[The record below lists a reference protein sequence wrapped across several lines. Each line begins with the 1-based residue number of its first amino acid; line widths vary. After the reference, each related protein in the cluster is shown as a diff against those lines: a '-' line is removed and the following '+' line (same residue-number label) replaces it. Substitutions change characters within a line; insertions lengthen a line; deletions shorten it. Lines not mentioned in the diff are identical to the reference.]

1 MPMSWPAELRE
12 RLYNAAIN
20 NQGSVDNPVK
30 ITVQYP
36 GEDVTVIDVGG
47 TSRKVPIPPCSMV
60 LTKGELTLTT
70 PLCDNV

>member
-30 ITVQYP
+30 ITVKYP
-36 GEDVTVIDVGG
+36 GEDVTVMDVGG
-47 TSRKVPIPPCSMV
+47 TLRKVPIPPCSMV

-70 PLCDNV
+70 PLCDHV